1 MVGKFWFFFDIG
13 FVILTEKMIKHE
25 CSYNRKI
32 FCAKILRLVLNILI
46 LLCDFR
52 EHSIN
57 IHGIKL
63 NGLRILLFLNIID
76 T

>member
-1 MVGKFWFFFDIG
+1 MADKFWFFFDIG
-13 FVILTEKMIKHE
+13 FVILTEKVIKHE

-32 FCAKILRLVLNILI
+32 FCAKIVRLVLNILI
-46 LLCDFR
+46 VLCGFR

-63 NGLRILLFLNIID
+63 NGLRILIFLNITD